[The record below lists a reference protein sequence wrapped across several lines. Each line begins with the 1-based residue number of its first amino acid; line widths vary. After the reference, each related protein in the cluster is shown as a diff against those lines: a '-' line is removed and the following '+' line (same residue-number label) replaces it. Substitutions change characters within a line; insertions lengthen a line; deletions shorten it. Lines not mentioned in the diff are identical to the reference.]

1 MNGRTGLA
9 FMLGG
14 RTSGGKEKQE
24 EAFELCLEIADCHTE
39 ERHAK

>member
-14 RTSGGKEKQE
+14 RTSGGEEKQE
-24 EAFELCLEIADCHTE
+24 EAFELRLEIADCHME
-39 ERHAK
+39 ERLAK